1 MNKTQIYML
10 TKSEFLENKAKRES
24 VAYENLMQAKQDPIF
39 SSLFHKERTLR
50 FDIAKYKAIKKDC
63 PELIEELN
71 NTINQKNKR
80 LNELNI
86 EEKSLYPIYNC
97 NKCEDSGF
105 LKNGR
110 QCECFVKAFKDKIIK
125 ESSKNLSKLPTFD
138 MYNEKVA
145 KNEKHQT
152 QLLKLKQFMQNW
164 VDNTSNDKKHLITIS
179 GDTGVGKTY
188 LTECTATYALK
199 KGYLVSL
206 LSSFGMNNLFLKYI
220 SSKNEEKTTTF
231 DSLMDPELLI
241 IDDLGAEPIIKNVT
255 IEYLYLIISERLS
268 ANKSTIITTNL
279 GPEIIRDRYGE
290 RIFSRLF
297 NKKESFNA
305 LIIGNDLRINK

>member
-1 MNKTQIYML
+1 
-10 TKSEFLENKAKRES
+10 
-24 VAYENLMQAKQDPIF
+24 
-39 SSLFHKERTLR
+39 
-50 FDIAKYKAIKKDC
+50 
-63 PELIEELN
+63 
-71 NTINQKNKR
+71 
-80 LNELNI
+80 
-86 EEKSLYPIYNC
+86 
-97 NKCEDSGF
+97 
-105 LKNGR
+105 
-110 QCECFVKAFKDKIIK
+110 
-125 ESSKNLSKLPTFD
+125 